1 MIKNDLRRL
10 KMIMFIVTDLLLFYL
25 DFHLISIVQVI
36 SNFMKIKLFNV
47 NNSLTPENSFTERID
62 LT

>member
-10 KMIMFIVTDLLLFYL
+10 KMIMFSVTDLLLFYL